1 MADEITLKLQPR
13 IALGKK
19 VRRLRQGG
27 IIPVHLYG
35 PGITSQPL
43 QCEGRELIKVLTRAG
58 GNTPVSITIEGEG
71 DEHLAFVREIQWN
84 PIKGDLFHVDFLRA
98 EATQLVSVEVPIAL
112 SGESP
117 GAREI
122 GGTVVQQLY
131 SLMVEALPLDI
142 PRDIGIDLLTLDQP
156 DSVIRAGDIQL
167 PAGATLVTDPGALI
181 VRIEAAR
188 VEEVVEPA
196 PTEEG
201 EEEAPAEEER
211 QPGEGGSS

>member
-1 MADEITLKLQPR
+1 MADGITLTLQPR
-13 IALGKK
+13 IDLGKK
-19 VRRLRQGG
+19 VRRLRRGG

-43 QCEGRELIKVLTRAG
+43 QCEGRELIRVLTRAG
-58 GNTPVSITIEGEG
+58 GNTPISITIEGEV

-98 EATQLVSVEVPIAL
+98 EATQRVSVEVPIAL
-112 SGESP
+112 TGESP
-117 GAREI
+117 GAREM

-131 SLMVEALPLDI
+131 SLMVEALPLDM
-142 PRDIGIDLLTLDQP
+142 PRDIGIDLSTLDQP
-156 DSVIRAGDIQL
+156 DSVIRAGDLQL
-167 PAGATLVTDPGALI
+167 PPGATLVTDPGALI

-188 VEEVVEPA
+188 VGEVVEAA

-201 EEEAPAEEER
+201 GEEAPTEDEE
-211 QPGEGGSS
+211 QPGEGASS